1 MWTVLLGLLLIVVS
15 GLAVFAA
22 KKHRELR
29 TKFASVLSIEGETER
44 QRATLAGLQAQQ
56 AHEVRLHAVAM
67 ATAEAAHRA
76 EQERLRRDLDSQ
88 AAGHARTLETATR
101 EHEQAIARSRE
112 ALAAEREAHGQSLKE
127 AEAAHVAKLEAQ
139 QRDATA
145 NAAAEAKR
153 LKADISR
160 LQQERVT
167 AENAARARMTEL
179 ETEYATAHA
188 TFSRLKAELA
198 AVVDEG
204 DDISYGL
211 YRPQFAYD
219 TPERFKVELERV
231 WQEQKTMIRMD
242 DATVCPHEWSVG
254 GSRAEGRKMQKQLG
268 KLMLRAFNGEAEAA
282 IAKVSWNNAPK
293 MEERIRRAAEAI
305 DALGTVIGVRLST
318 AYTALAI
325 RELRLTHE
333 LERKKQQ
340 IAEEQ
345 REIRERMREEEK
357 AQREAARAEE
367 EAAKEESRYEK
378 ALTRARADMERA
390 KGAEV
395 GELQEKIAMLEKSL
409 AEAHA
414 QKERAK
420 SMAEQTRAG
429 HVYIISNLGSFG
441 ENVFKIGMTRRLD
454 PADRVRELGDA
465 SVPFEFDIHAM
476 VYTEDAPGLENEF
489 HRQFADRR
497 VNLVNPRKE
506 FFQIPLNE
514 IAGFVNRRGLKLD
527 LTMLAEAREY
537 RESTALRAAAATA
550 AAGPPGGASAT
561 SSKSSFPQ
569 SLSGSP

>member
-1 MWTVLLGLLLIVVS
+1 MWTVLLGLLLIVVC

-22 KKHRELR
+22 MKYRALR
-29 TKFASVLSIEGETER
+29 TKFAPVLSIEREIER
-44 QRATLAGLQAQQ
+44 QRATLADLQAQQ
-56 AHEVRLHAVAM
+56 AHEERKHAVAM
-67 ATAEAAHRA
+67 ANTEAVHRA
-76 EQERLRRDLDSQ
+76 EHERLKRELDSQ
-88 AAGHARTLETATR
+88 AASNERQLEAATQA
-101 EHEQAIARSRE
+101 HEQAMARGHE
-112 ALAAEREAHGQSLKE
+112 ALAAEREAHGQSLKA
-127 AEAAHVAKLEAQ
+127 AEVAHAAKLEAQ
-139 QRDATA
+139 QREATS
-145 NAAAEAKR
+145 NAAAEAQR
-153 LKADISR
+153 LKTDISR
-160 LQQERVT
+160 LQQERLA
-167 AENAARARMTEL
+167 AENSARARMTEL
-179 ETEYATAHA
+179 DAEYATAHA
-188 TFSRLKAELA
+188 TFTRLKAELA
-198 AVVDEG
+198 AVVDES
-204 DDISYGL
+204 DDISFGL

-254 GSRAEGRKMQKQLG
+254 GSRAEGRKMQKQLA

-282 IAKVSWNNAPK
+282 IAKVTWNNAPK

-305 DALGTVIGVRLST
+305 DALGTVVSVRLST

-345 REIRERMREEEK
+345 RELRERMREEEK

-378 ALTRARADMERA
+378 ALARARADMERA

-409 AEAHA
+409 ADAHA

-441 ENVFKIGMTRRLD
+441 DSVFKIGMTRRLD
-454 PADRVRELGDA
+454 PFDRVRELGDA
-465 SVPFEFDIHAM
+465 SVPFEFDVHAM
-476 VYTEDAPGLENEF
+476 VYTEDAPGLENEL

-506 FFQIPLNE
+506 FFQIPLSE

-550 AAGPPGGASAT
+550 AAAQLGGATVASA
-561 SSKSSFPQ
+561 KSSFPQ